1 MNGLDK
7 TGLARTINNIFSS
20 FARKSH
26 KHSKSD
32 ITDFP
37 TSMTANGGN
46 SSTVNGHTVN
56 SNVPANAKFTDTT
69 YSKLSQF
76 TDDIGY
82 VKNTDSR
89 LTDSRNA
96 KDVYTWA
103 KSSTKPSYTASEVG
117 AVNAVIKTETDYN
130 KITPDS
136 NTVYCVK

>member
-1 MNGLDK
+1 MSVLDK
-7 TGLARTINNIFSS
+7 TGLVRTIDNIFSY
-20 FARKSH
+20 FAKKSH

-37 TSMTANGGN
+37 TSMLANGD
-46 SSTVNGHTVN
+46 STVNGHTVN

-96 KDVYTWA
+96 KDVYAWQ
-103 KSSTKPSYTASEVG
+103 S
-117 AVNAVIKTETDYN
+117 
-130 KITPDS
+130 
-136 NTVYCVK
+136 

>member
-1 MNGLDK
+1 MSVLTNSGLS
-7 TGLARTINNIFSS
+7 RTIDNIFSY
-20 FARKSH
+20 FAKKSH

-37 TSMTANGGN
+37 TSMLANGGN
-46 SSTVNGHTVN
+46 ASTVNGHTVN

-96 KDVYTWA
+96 KDVYAWA
-103 KSSTKPSYTASEVG
+103 KLSTKPSYTASKVG

-136 NTVYCVK
+136 NTVLVKH

>member
-1 MNGLDK
+1 MSVLDK
-7 TGLARTINNIFSS
+7 TGLSRTIDNIFSS
-20 FARKSH
+20 FAKKSH

-56 SNVPANAKFTDTT
+56 SDVPANAKFTDTT

-76 TDDIGY
+76 SDDVGY
-82 VKNTDSR
+82 VKGTDSR
-89 LTDSRNA
+89 LTDARNA
-96 KDVYTWA
+96 KDVYAWA
-103 KSSTKPSYTASEVG
+103 KASTKPSYTASEVG
-117 AVNAVIKTETDYN
+117 AVKAVVMTETDYN

-136 NTVYCVK
+136 NTVYFVK

>member
-96 KDVYTWA
+96 KDVYAWA
-103 KSSTKPSYTASEVG
+103 KLSTKPSYTASEVG

-136 NTVYCVK
+136 NTVLVKH